1 LTYAHAHVITIAGSV
16 MKYAPIT
23 IARDSDLVE
32 AARLMKRNR
41 MGGIPVLDLD
51 NNLVGIITK
60 TDIIKALRSDN

>member
-1 LTYAHAHVITIAGSV
+1 MITIAAGV

-41 MGGIPVLDLD
+41 MGGVPVLDSD
-51 NNLVGIITK
+51 NNLVAIITK
-60 TDIIKALRSDN
+60 TDIIWALLSDN

>member
-1 LTYAHAHVITIAGSV
+1 MKYASITIA
-16 MKYAPIT
+16 K
-23 IARDSDLVE
+23 DSDLVE

-41 MGGIPVLDLD
+41 MGGIPVLDSD

>member
-1 LTYAHAHVITIAGSV
+1 VITIAVGV

-41 MGGIPVLDLD
+41 MGGIPVLDSD